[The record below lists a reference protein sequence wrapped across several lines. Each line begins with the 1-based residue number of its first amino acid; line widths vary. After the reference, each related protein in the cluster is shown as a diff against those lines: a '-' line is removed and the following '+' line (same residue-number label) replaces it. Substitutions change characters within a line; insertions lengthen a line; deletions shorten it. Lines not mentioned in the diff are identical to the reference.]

1 MVFFVTIAL
10 ASFILVAGSFFLH
23 FDHDGGFDHDVD
35 HSMDHGGGDGADEH
49 TISLFSTK
57 VLGMLTMGFGAG
69 GAIAKYYIPS
79 YLVPSLIGVGCG
91 GVLAAGMYGLL
102 TLIVRQQSTSLIP
115 TDTLVGASGTV
126 VVAIFP
132 EAVGEVGVS
141 FAGQYSV
148 YSAKSHDGKE
158 IAKGR
163 TVRVVQT
170 LGSQLVVQEIHV

>member
-1 MVFFVTIAL
+1 MLFFVTIAL

-23 FDHDGGFDHDVD
+23 FDHDGGLDHDT
-35 HSMDHGGGDGADEH
+35 DHGGDHGGDGEH

-57 VLGMLTMGFGAG
+57 VLGMLTMGFGAA
-69 GAIAKYYIPS
+69 GAIAQHYHADFVIS
-79 YLVPSLIGVGCG
+79 SLIGVGCG
-91 GVLAAGMYGLL
+91 VLLAAGMYGLL
-102 TLIVRQQSTSLIP
+102 TLVVRQQSTSLIA
-115 TDTLVGASGTV
+115 TDSLVGASGTV

-141 FAGQYSV
+141 FAGQYTV
-148 YSAKSHDGKE
+148 YSAKSHDGRE

-163 TVRVVQT
+163 TVRIVQT

>member
-23 FDHDGGFDHDVD
+23 FDHDGGLDHDVD
-35 HSMDHGGGDGADEH
+35 HGTDHGGGDGDEH
-49 TISLFSTK
+49 TISLFSSK
-57 VLGMLTMGFGAG
+57 VLGMLTMGFGAA
-69 GAIAKYYIPS
+69 GAIAKSYQAS
-79 YLVPSLIGVGCG
+79 YLTASLIGAGSG
-91 GVLAAGMYGLL
+91 AALAAGMYGLL
-102 TLIVRQQSTSLIP
+102 TLIVRQQSNSLIP
-115 TDTLVGASGTV
+115 TDSLVGASGTV

-141 FAGQYSV
+141 FAGQYTV

-163 TVRVVQT
+163 TVRIVQT